1 MKKQT
6 PLGICF
12 FMFGQRLVAATASCV
27 ALAAVYR
34 LAIGRIEGN
43 LALLTAIS
51 ANSVKHL
58 SATTSRVLSDVAA
71 CLASLGLVLEALLC
85 IELLLTG
92 SEHEVVAAILA
103 FQRFVLKHFPLP
115 FWIKKIN
122 LPPDG
127 FQPTPL

>member
-58 SATTSRVLSDVAA
+58 SATTSSVLSDVAA

-85 IELLLTG
+85 IELLLACG
-92 SEHEVVAAILA
+92 EDEVISAFLA
-103 FQRFVLKHFPLP
+103 LQSLVLVHGVSFLALNRFFCP
-115 FWIKKIN
+115 
-122 LPPDG
+122 
-127 FQPTPL
+127 